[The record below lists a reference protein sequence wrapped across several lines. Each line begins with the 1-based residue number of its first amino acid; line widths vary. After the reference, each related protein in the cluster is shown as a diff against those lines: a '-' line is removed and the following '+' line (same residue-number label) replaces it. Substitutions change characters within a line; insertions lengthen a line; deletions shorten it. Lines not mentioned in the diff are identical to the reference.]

1 MKKLKIIFSVL
12 FLFAFYACSK
22 DQNPEPIDP
31 NALKYRVKEIRD
43 ASNVLISSFEYNN
56 QNLVTRLNT
65 SNDYSVFTYNA
76 AGYLLKEENKD
87 NNGNI
92 NYTIDYILNANNALT
107 ERIKKSNNTFI
118 EKWVYVNNAAK
129 LPISARKYNYVAGAW
144 QIDDFMFEDNTYDS
158 KNRLLVNEQYDY
170 RYNYTYDANSN
181 LVEIKKYNINGG
193 RTEYL
198 LVQKT
203 ATTYNNVKPAYYLNS
218 SLSKNSPIQIITSE
232 YDDGAFMSSSTENYN
247 YDFNPSKYITKSYK
261 NGQVDLVYTLEKF

>member
-22 DQNPEPIDP
+22 DQNPETIDP
-31 NALKYRVKEIRD
+31 NAIKFKVKEVRD
-43 ASNVLISSFEYNN
+43 ANNVLISSFEYNS

-92 NYTIDYILNANNALT
+92 NYTIDYVLNANNAVL
-107 ERIKKSNNTFI
+107 ERIKKTNNTFT
-118 EKWVYVNNAAK
+118 EKWVYANNAAK

-158 KNRLLVNEQYDY
+158 NNRLIVSEKYDY
-170 RYNYTYDANSN
+170 KYNYTYDANSN
-181 LVEIKKYNINGG
+181 LIETKKYNISGIPK
-193 RTEYL
+193 EYL
-198 LVQKT
+198 LVQKI
-203 ATTYNNVKPAYYLNS
+203 ARSFNNVKPAYYLNS

-247 YDFNPSKYITKSYK
+247 YEFNPSKYITKSYK